1 MSVDASEKSSMK
13 ELDGWIEELMDCK
26 QLAESNIK
34 ILCEKVS
41 IEKNLTYFLGVS
53 DFYFTENWRNLIKN
67 LLQVTN
73 QCIDLYELSVENWQI
88 FCKI

>member
-41 IEKNLTYFLGVS
+41 DEKPNIFFRCVRFLFHGKLAEF
-53 DFYFTENWRNLIKN
+53 DKN
-67 LLQVTN
+67 FIASAN
-73 QCIDLYELSVENWQI
+73 QCIDL
-88 FCKI
+88 

>member
-41 IEKNLTYFLGVS
+41 IEKT
-53 DFYFTENWRNLIKN
+53 
-67 LLQVTN
+67 
-73 QCIDLYELSVENWQI
+73 
-88 FCKI
+88 

>member
-41 IEKNLTYFLGVS
+41 IENLTYFLGVS
-53 DFYFTENWRNLIKN
+53 DFYFTENWRNLIKI
-67 LLQVTN
+67 LLQVPTSA
-73 QCIDLYELSVENWQI
+73 LT
-88 FCKI
+88 CKNTV

>member
-41 IEKNLTYFLGVS
+41 IKKSN
-53 DFYFTENWRNLIKN
+53 
-67 LLQVTN
+67 
-73 QCIDLYELSVENWQI
+73 I
-88 FCKI
+88 FCRCVRFLFHGKLAESDKNFIASDELVH